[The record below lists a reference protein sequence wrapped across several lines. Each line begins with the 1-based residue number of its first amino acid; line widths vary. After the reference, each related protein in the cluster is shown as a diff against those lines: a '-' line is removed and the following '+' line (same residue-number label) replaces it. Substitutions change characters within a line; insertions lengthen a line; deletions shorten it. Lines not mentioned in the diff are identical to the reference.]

1 MRSASLL
8 LLGRVCWFPTSTGN
22 CSKSK
27 PHKKGDPMATSMD
40 DVRTILDEA
49 APRMWS
55 SRTAGCSSCTT
66 TKRRAA
72 CLSSSKSSKVESG
85 FVKAIGLKEVH
96 APESVLGHL
105 NHFNAHET
113 MVRAMIDVEHGGLKM
128 DVVIEVGPG
137 PLDPEVLFVS
147 CARLHHG
154 AKRLMSEL
162 DALML

>member
-1 MRSASLL
+1 
-8 LLGRVCWFPTSTGN
+8 
-22 CSKSK
+22 
-27 PHKKGDPMATSMD
+27 MATSVD
-40 DVRTILDEA
+40 DVRTILDEDS
-49 APRMWS
+49 APYVEFTDRRMFVMYHDEAKGGVPLFIEVKQGGE
-55 SRTAGCSSCTT
+55 R
-66 TKRRAA
+66 
-72 CLSSSKSSKVESG
+72 VH
-85 FVKAIGLKEVH
+85 VKAIGLKEVH

-162 DALML
+162 DVLML